1 MSTPLTL
8 ACIWVLAATAVALLP
23 YRRQMVPGLALLVA
37 APVLIVWIG
46 VDHGLWWALA
56 ALAGFVSMFRNPLM
70 YFGRKA
76 LGRPARAP
84 DEGRT

>member
-1 MSTPLTL
+1 MSAALIL
-8 ACIWVLAATAVALLP
+8 ACLWAIAASVVALLP
-23 YRRQMVPGLALLVA
+23 MRRQMAPGLVLLVA

-46 VDHGLWWALA
+46 IDHGMWWALA
-56 ALAGFVSMFRNPLM
+56 ALAGFASMFRNPLM

-84 DEGRT
+84 GEGRP